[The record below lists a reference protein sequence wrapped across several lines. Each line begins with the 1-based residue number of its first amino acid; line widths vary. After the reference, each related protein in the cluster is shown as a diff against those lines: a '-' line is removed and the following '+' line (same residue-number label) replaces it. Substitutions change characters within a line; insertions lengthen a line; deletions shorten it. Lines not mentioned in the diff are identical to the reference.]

1 MLNLQLLNPNRIQIV
16 TFLPYNMQTI
26 EHQLLTKT
34 NIVFTDEEVN
44 STHKA
49 GFFLEYERGNISDNE
64 FRNEFRLRTHNSL
77 SDTDIDYIWNSML
90 DGIPQVKLQLL
101 DKLRYKYNL
110 YLLSNTNS
118 IHWETFSEKVFCYNG
133 LNVKD
138 IFKNVYLSYRLH
150 IAKPDSFIFEEA
162 IKDSGI
168 DVNETLFVDDSM
180 INCQTAQRLG
190 MLILNYK
197 LGDDLENCILKVL
210 K

>member
-1 MLNLQLLNPNRIQIV
+1 MRSKIKNIIFDWGNVLIDV
-16 TFLPYNMQTI
+16 TMERFKN
-26 EHQLLTKT
+26 ECKKS

>member
-1 MLNLQLLNPNRIQIV
+1 
-16 TFLPYNMQTI
+16 
-26 EHQLLTKT
+26 
-34 NIVFTDEEVN
+34 
-44 STHKA
+44 
-49 GFFLEYERGNISDNE
+49 
-64 FRNEFRLRTHNSL
+64 
-77 SDTDIDYIWNSML
+77 ML